1 MFADCSFTQCF
12 RGRAAVEEEIF
23 SLVELTSAQSQRV
36 TVFPESINDGQ
47 YTLSDQKNRSLSAQ
61 CYIITEL
68 ACCSQTFKPAFSFL
82 AGSYVFLC
90 FTPATLRHLQARTVI
105 GVNTDKE
112 RKSYFNFNICYTS
125 RQ

>member
-82 AGSYVFLC
+82 AGSSSQDGVMSFSVLHLLPC
-90 FTPATLRHLQARTVI
+90 AT
-105 GVNTDKE
+105 
-112 RKSYFNFNICYTS
+112 Y
-125 RQ
+125 RQGQ